1 MSFVSNAPGKKA
13 GSAIGIA
20 VVEQSAAQSTAFFP
34 LQNKLP
40 SSLYRINCLLPS
52 PCVCLKMSVR
62 KFFFSVLPQE
72 CAFAESERPVG

>member
-1 MSFVSNAPGKKA
+1 MGFVSNAPGKKA

-40 SSLYRINCLLPS
+40 SSLSL
-52 PCVCLKMSVR
+52 CVFENVR
-62 KFFFSVLPQE
+62 KKVFFQ
-72 CAFAESERPVG
+72 CASTRMCFCRK